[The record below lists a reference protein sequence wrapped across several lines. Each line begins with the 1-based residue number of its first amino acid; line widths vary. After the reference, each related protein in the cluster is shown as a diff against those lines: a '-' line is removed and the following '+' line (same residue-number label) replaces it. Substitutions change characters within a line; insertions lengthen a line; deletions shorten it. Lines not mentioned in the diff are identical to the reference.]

1 MNIKLKAML
10 YTLGVIGVLVV
21 LGFLLSFHPIIG
33 IGIIVA
39 VWLTLLIRLVY
50 LIVLDIVGE

>member
-10 YTLGVIGVLVV
+10 YTAAIIGGILG
-21 LGFLLSFHPIIG
+21 LGFLLALYPYVG

-50 LIVLDIVGE
+50 LIVLGFLGE